1 VPFPRQ
7 LAPRPTLLANL
18 RIVRSPGSHKEMQS
32 AMVVSS
38 RCLHGTGRLAYEH
51 SHYDRLRCSSC
62 YFLSVFLVLIF
73 VLPSSAQMPPSTAK
87 TAGTQAALTARGK
100 YLVDGVARCGQCHTP
115 RNSAGIEDP
124 RHALEGAP
132 LWLNPAQPMQDWPLR
147 APRIAGNPS
156 ATDDELV
163 RLLTTGIWKDGTRL
177 RAPMPQFRMS
187 AEDAK
192 AVAAYLRSLSPAQ

>member
-1 VPFPRQ
+1 MVASSNQ
-7 LAPRPTLLANL
+7 LFEYQCSSRKQ
-18 RIVRSPGSHKEMQS
+18 PGR
-32 AMVVSS
+32 S
-38 RCLHGTGRLAYEH
+38 RCLGV
-51 SHYDRLRCSSC
+51 S
-62 YFLSVFLVLIF
+62 FFLVLTF
-73 VLPSSAQMPPSTAK
+73 TLPCIGQAQAPVSKPD
-87 TAGTQAALTARGK
+87 GNQAALTARGK

-115 RNSAGIEDP
+115 RDNAGVEDR
-124 RHALEGAP
+124 RHSLEGAP
-132 LWLNPAQPMQDWPLR
+132 LWLNPAQPMADWPLR

-192 AVAAYLRSLSPAQ
+192 AVAAYLRSLSSAE